1 MDHYARAHFIF
12 GRIKGSKKVI
22 NMIESLR
29 KFSKDEVAIQRMK
42 IIKFYDTHGEIA
54 AKEAFGADRKVISRW
69 KKRLALSG
77 GKLAFLI
84 PVSTKPVNVR
94 VPPTRPEIV
103 GFIKGQREAHF
114 RIGKEKLKVF

>member
-54 AKEAFGADRKVISRW
+54 AKEVDCT
-69 KKRLALSG
+69 
-77 GKLAFLI
+77 LI
-84 PVSTKPVNVR
+84 YVQT
-94 VPPTRPEIV
+94 
-103 GFIKGQREAHF
+103 
-114 RIGKEKLKVF
+114 